1 MGTLDEIPLAR
12 REDIISHAC
21 GKFFKRIIPML
32 VIMLIVN
39 QIDRSNIGF
48 IKAELAADAGVGA
61 AAFGLGAGLF
71 FVGYALFEVPSNIF
85 LGRYGARVWLTR
97 IMITWG
103 LVVFCTAFIT
113 SATQFYVMRFLL
125 GVAEAGFFPGILY
138 YFRQWVP
145 NAWRGRATAMI
156 LSASAAAFLFSGPIT
171 GGILG
176 LHDVLGIPGWKW
188 VLFLEGG
195 MSVAIGFVAYFILV
209 SSPRQAKWLT
219 PQESELLLAQLARE
233 DEERNKTITQTS
245 RLKLLFD
252 RQMLFYC
259 TLFFTMT
266 MTGYTLVF
274 WLPQIIRRIHGFS
287 DFGIGLLT
295 AIPWL
300 CAIIAINLVGKIS
313 DRFRHML
320 DKVLALAMLLAAF
333 GTFLAT
339 LGNPWFGFVAM
350 CIACVGSKT
359 SATFFWPMPQGN
371 LPASIV
377 APGIA
382 LINSVGNLGGFFAPA
397 VFGYL
402 EQKTGSTTGGLYA
415 LTCVSVV
422 AAVYLLCRNLN
433 GIKPP
438 NAMERKNV

>member
-1 MGTLDEIPLAR
+1 MGNLDPIPLAQ
-12 REDIISHAC
+12 REKIISQAC

-48 IKAELAADAGVGA
+48 IKASLATDAGVGA

-85 LGRYGARVWLTR
+85 MGRYGARIWLTR

-103 LVVFCTAFIT
+103 LVVFCTGFIT
-113 SATQFYVMRFLL
+113 NATQFYVLRFLL
-125 GVAEAGFFPGILY
+125 GVAEAGFFPGVLY

-171 GGILG
+171 GAILG
-176 LHDVLGIPGWKW
+176 MHNFYGIAGWKW

-195 MSVAIGFVAYFILV
+195 MSVVIGIVASFILV
-209 SSPRQAKWLT
+209 STPKQAKWLT
-219 PQESELLLAQLARE
+219 AEQSNLLLDQLAQE
-233 DEERNKTITQTS
+233 EVERNKYIDKSS
-245 RLKLLFD
+245 RLKLLFNK
-252 RQMLFYC
+252 QMLFYC
-259 TLFFTMT
+259 AIFFTMT

-274 WLPQIIRRIHGFS
+274 WLPQIIHRIHGFGE
-287 DFGIGLLT
+287 FGIGLLT
-295 AIPWL
+295 AVPWL

-313 DRFRHML
+313 DRYRHVL
-320 DKVLALAMLLAAF
+320 DRVLALAILVAAC
-333 GTFLAT
+333 GTLLAT
-339 LGNPWFGFVAM
+339 LGNPWFGFLAM

-359 SATFFWPMPQGN
+359 SATFFWPMPQGS

-415 LTCVSVV
+415 LTAVSV
-422 AAVYLLCRNLN
+422 AAAIFLLCRKS
-433 GIKPP
+433 GVIKSPS
-438 NAMERKNV
+438 ALESKNV